1 MKIIIAGY
9 GVEGISNLVYFRR
22 KFPDAEF
29 MVADERP
36 ADKLLA
42 TPDGVKL
49 ISGKN
54 AFREQLGDADLVV
67 RTASL
72 PPRNIETCGKVWSAT
87 NEEVE
92 IGRASCRERV

>member
-9 GVEGISNLVYFRR
+9 GVEGTSNLVYFRR

-29 MVADERP
+29 VVADERP
-36 ADKLLA
+36 ADKLPA
-42 TPDGVKL
+42 IPSGVRL

-54 AFREQLGDADLVV
+54 AFSEQLSDADLVV
-67 RTASL
+67 RT
-72 PPRNIETCGKVWSAT
+72 ITK
-87 NEEVE
+87 